1 MVHLSVQPDPA
12 SQGTPFSQPQIQP
25 QVMGQFSGQGA
36 GNPYPQNMGTIS
48 GTASFVPQSNVMP
61 YTQTS
66 ATPAMILAII
76 GLVVNFIF
84 PVGWILSI
92 ISVVMCSKNGQIVK
106 TQTGHPDKSMH
117 TVAVVLN
124 WITLVLTAIGVI
136 FAAVLIAAFSSG
148 W

>member
-1 MVHLSVQPDPA
+1 MQPEPA
-12 SQGTPFSQPQIQP
+12 SQGTPFSQPKIQP
-25 QVMGQFSGQGA
+25 QVVGQFSGQGA
-36 GNPYPQNMGTIS
+36 GVSPYPENMGTIS

-92 ISVVMCSKNGQIVK
+92 ISAVMCSKNGQIVK

-124 WITLVLTAIGVI
+124 WITLVLTAIGVVL
-136 FAAVLIAAFSSG
+136 FAVVIAALSSG
-148 W
+148 GF

>member
-1 MVHLSVQPDPA
+1 MQPDSA

-25 QVMGQFSGQGA
+25 QVIGQFSGQGA
-36 GNPYPQNMGTIS
+36 GSPYPQNMGTIS

-84 PVGWILSI
+84 PIGWILSI
-92 ISVVMCSKNGQIVK
+92 ISAVMCSRNGKICK

-148 W
+148 GF

>member
-1 MVHLSVQPDPA
+1 MQPDSA

-84 PVGWILSI
+84 LVGWILNI
-92 ISVVMCSKNGQIVK
+92 ISVALCVKNGPIVK
-106 TQTGHPDKSMH
+106 SQTGHPDKSMH
-117 TVAVVLN
+117 TTAVVLN
-124 WITLVLTAIGVI
+124 WISLIITAIGVI
-136 FAAVLIAAFSSG
+136 VVAVFIAAFSS

>member
-1 MVHLSVQPDPA
+1 MQPDSA

-25 QVMGQFSGQGA
+25 QVLGQFSGQGA

-61 YTQTS
+61 YTKTS
-66 ATPAMILAII
+66 ATPAMVLAIV
-76 GLVVNFIF
+76 GLVGTVVFLF
-84 PVGWILSI
+84 GWILNI
-92 ISVVMCSKNGQIVK
+92 ISVALCVKNGPIVK
-106 TQTGHPDKSMH
+106 TQLGHPDKSMH

-124 WITLVLTAIGVI
+124 WITLVLTALGVI
-136 FAAVLIAAFSSG
+136 FVALFIAAFSS

>member
-1 MVHLSVQPDPA
+1 MQSEPS
-12 SQGTPFSQPQIQP
+12 SQGTPLSQPQIQP

-36 GNPYPQNMGTIS
+36 GGPYPQNMGTIS

-92 ISVVMCSKNGQIVK
+92 ISAVMCSKNGQIVK

-124 WITLVLTAIGVI
+124 WITLVLTAIGIVL
-136 FAAVLIAAFSSG
+136 FAVVIAALSSG
-148 W
+148 GF

>member
-1 MVHLSVQPDPA
+1 MQPDPA

-36 GNPYPQNMGTIS
+36 GNTYPQNMGTIS

-84 PVGWILSI
+84 LLDGY
-92 ISVVMCSKNGQIVK
+92 
-106 TQTGHPDKSMH
+106 
-117 TVAVVLN
+117 
-124 WITLVLTAIGVI
+124 
-136 FAAVLIAAFSSG
+136 
-148 W
+148 